1 MAYSAH
7 QAQAAAPRHANPFPL
22 HAGPITALQCIDHI
36 RANSG
41 WPAKADMADYVVA
54 GDPTTAVTGIAT
66 TAIASLD
73 CLKAAVAAKLNLVI
87 SLEPVFWST
96 GDNLDRIEGNALFH
110 QKRDYIRSNG
120 LVVYRLHDDWPAKGP
135 SGIATGMARALGWE
149 SYIADPANPA
159 SFKLP
164 ATTLLDLAKD
174 LSQKL
179 NDRTLR
185 IVGDPALPVSRVGAI
200 WGRSTQMPAIR
211 LVNEP
216 IDVALLGYSFEWEIV
231 EYVQDM
237 VSTGESKGLILLGET
252 RSEEAGMK
260 YCAEWL
266 KTLLPDIRVDYIP
279 GIEPYWSPQHPR
291 VRG

>member
-1 MAYSAH
+1 MVP
-7 QAQAAAPRHANPFPL
+7 QAPTAALRPVNPFPL
-22 HAGPITALQCIDHI
+22 HTGPVTALQCIDHI
-36 RANSG
+36 RANSA
-41 WPAKADMADYVVA
+41 WPAKADMTDYVVA
-54 GDPTTAVTGIAT
+54 GDPNTAVTGIAT

-73 CLKAAVAAKLNLVI
+73 CLKAAVAAKRNLVL
-87 SLEPVFWST
+87 SLEPVFWSS
-96 GDNLDRIEGNALFH
+96 GDNLDRLEGNALFH
-110 QKRDYIRSNG
+110 QKRDYIRANG
-120 LVVYRLHDDWPAKGP
+120 LVVYHLHDDWPAKGP

-149 SYIADPANPA
+149 SYIADAA
-159 SFKLP
+159 SPTRFKLP
-164 ATTLLDLAKD
+164 QTTLLGLAKE

-185 IVGDPALPVSRVGAI
+185 MVGDPALPVSRVGAI
-200 WGRSTQMPAIR
+200 WGRATQMPAIR

-237 VSTGESKGLILLGET
+237 ISTGERKGLILLGET

-266 KTLLPDIRVDYIP
+266 KTLLPDLAVDFIP
-279 GIEPYWSPQHPR
+279 GNEPYWSPQHPE
-291 VRG
+291 VRK